1 MVDFVKYSTLLPR
14 SLGHR
19 LATGLRLAAA
29 FVMAVVLLAG
39 GWLLWLSQQDELD
52 SLPRAEGR
60 LIFEQEHQSVSG
72 ARIDRHILFRDA
84 RLGQIGVTISMPQAI
99 TGEAMPVVV
108 VLGSSREGRDNIA
121 PFGDMGRTVMIGYD
135 WPFSRQAFDGDA
147 LAALTPDIRQ
157 RALGI
162 PGQVRAVL
170 DWLDG
175 QSWADTSRVSLVGY
189 SQGAVIAPSVQRL
202 LQEGGHSV
210 GWTVLINGGAGLGT
224 MIADTTAL
232 HPVWARPLL
241 GLMADR
247 LLEPIEPAAH
257 LPHLDGRFLILSWAG
272 SGLPA
277 QAVADFQ
284 AFAPKDKSLV
294 TIPET
299 GRAEWLARS
308 LSMARDWLT
317 AQQAISPTGIPAGS
331 GTARRLSSDRAAP
344 SLPGIASSGIKPI
357 KVVPVATQE

>member
-1 MVDFVKYSTLLPR
+1 MVDFVRYSTLLPR
-14 SLGHR
+14 PLARR
-19 LATGLRLAAA
+19 LATGLRLVAA
-29 FVMAVVLLAG
+29 FVTAVALLAG

-60 LIFEQEHQSVSG
+60 LIFEQEHQSVTG

-99 TGEAMPVVV
+99 TGDAMPVVI

-147 LAALTPDIRQ
+147 LAALTPDMRQ
-157 RALGI
+157 RALGV

-189 SQGAVIAPSVQRL
+189 SQGAVIAPSVQRM

-210 GWTVLINGGAGLGT
+210 GWTVLINGGAGLGA

-232 HPVWARPLL
+232 HPAWARPIL
-241 GLMADR
+241 GLTADR

-257 LPHLDGRFLILSWAG
+257 LPHLDGQFLMLSWAG
-272 SGLPA
+272 AGLPA

-284 AFAPKDKSLV
+284 ALAPKDKSLV
-294 TIPET
+294 TVPET
-299 GRAEWLARS
+299 GRAERLARS

-317 AQQAISPTGIPAGS
+317 AQQAIIPEGAGINNN
-331 GTARRLSSDRAAP
+331 LSSDRTAP
-344 SLPGIASSGIKPI
+344 ARPEIASSGVKPI
-357 KVVPVATQE
+357 KVVPVAAQE